1 MSTLFTSRSD
11 RPPVQRVGR
20 LTAWLYR
27 LRGVHGRKL
36 VIALPY
42 LWLIC
47 LFLLPFL
54 TVFKISFAEMARAIP
69 PFTDLVTWPTINWIL
84 RLTLLTIFSCSTI
97 HCMWMPIFSRCR

>member
-11 RPPVQRVGR
+11 RPPVQRVGK

-47 LFLLPFL
+47 LFLLPL
-54 TVFKISFAEMARAIP
+54 RSF
-69 PFTDLVTWPTINWIL
+69 
-84 RLTLLTIFSCSTI
+84 C
-97 HCMWMPIFSRCR
+97 

>member
-11 RPPVQRVGR
+11 RPPVQRVGKF
-20 LTAWLYR
+20 TAWLYR

-47 LFLLPFL
+47 LFY
-54 TVFKISFAEMARAIP
+54 
-69 PFTDLVTWPTINWIL
+69 
-84 RLTLLTIFSCSTI
+84 
-97 HCMWMPIFSRCR
+97 CRS